1 VDFSAWFEVFL
12 QDRWVVFDA
21 RHNFPRC
28 GRVLIARGRDAADV
42 PFLRSFGAHQLS
54 GFQVIT
60 EAIAPNAQLEGT
72 TTKSPHRTAGA
83 TGIQP
88 LSWGR

>member
-1 VDFSAWFEVFL
+1 MDFSAWFEVFL

-60 EAIAPNAQLEGT
+60 EAIAPTPSLKGQQQKAPTERRGQQGS
-72 TTKSPHRTAGA
+72 SP
-83 TGIQP
+83 
-88 LSWGR
+88 